1 MEVVRFCTRL
11 MPRGISFL
19 TYNRW
24 NLNIFKKEFSLF
36 YNLKP
41 YLCGDKLC
49 NTQKLY
55 PNGFTKQIHPMI
67 TIANRIKE
75 GLTDS
80 YPVGEI
86 TALTRI
92 IATEILGIPQ
102 MTFFL
107 KDNVELTHEQE
118 ATLEDAIKRL
128 QKYEPIQ
135 YIQGYSD
142 FSGLRFKVTPA
153 TLIPRPET
161 SELVEWIASEYSS
174 KTVNILDIGTGSGC
188 IAISLAHKLPESNVT
203 AWDISTAALAVAAEN
218 SRNNGTEVTFERV
231 DILSYEPK
239 SAQFDI
245 IVSNPPYIKENE
257 KSAMHN
263 NVLDWEPHTALFVPD
278 SDPLLFYR
286 TIAEKGLQMLAPNG
300 TLYFEINRAHGAETM
315 KMLADYGY
323 TDIELRKDFADN
335 DRMIKA
341 TRP

>member
-1 MEVVRFCTRL
+1 MEVVRFSTRL
-11 MPRGISFL
+11 MPRRISFL

-49 NTQKLY
+49 NTQELY

-92 IATEILGIPQ
+92 IATEMLGIPQ
-102 MTFFL
+102 MAFFL
-107 KDNVELTHEQE
+107 KENVELTHEQE

-142 FSGLRFKVTPA
+142 FCGLRFKVTPA

-161 SELVEWIASEYSS
+161 SELVEWIASEASG
-174 KTVNILDIGTGSGC
+174 NERILDIGTGSGC
-188 IAISLAHKLPESNVT
+188 IAVSLANKMPQSKVT
-203 AWDISTAALAVAAEN
+203 AWDISNEALAVATEN
-218 SRNNGTEVTFERV
+218 SHSNGTEVTFKQV
-231 DILSYEPK
+231 DILAYRPEENL
-239 SAQFDI
+239 FDI

-257 KSAMHN
+257 KSAMHS

-286 TIAEKGLQMLAPNG
+286 TIAKKGLTLLKPGG
-300 TLYFEINRAHGAETM
+300 TLYFEINRAHGAETAE
-315 KMLADYGY
+315 MLAGLGY
-323 TDIELRKDFADN
+323 ADIELRKDFADN

-341 TRP
+341 KKN

>member
-1 MEVVRFCTRL
+1 MGTTIQQPEVKRIAQIIYDEL
-11 MPRGISFL
+11 SG
-19 TYNRW
+19 Y
-24 NLNIFKKEFSLF
+24 
-36 YNLKP
+36 Y
-41 YLCGDKLC
+41 
-49 NTQKLY
+49 TQS
-55 PNGFTKQIHPMI
+55 
-67 TIANRIKE
+67 E
-75 GLTDS
+75 VS
-80 YPVGEI
+80 
-86 TALTRI
+86 ALTRI
-92 IATEILGIPQ
+92 IATELLGVSQ
-102 MTFFL
+102 MAFYL
-107 KDNVELTHEQE
+107 KDNITLTAEQKTLLFNTVE
-118 ATLEDAIKRL
+118 RL
-128 QKYEPIQ
+128 KKHEPIQ

-142 FSGLRFKVTPA
+142 FCGLRFKVTSA

-161 SELVEWIASEYSS
+161 SELVEWIASEYSG
-174 KTVNILDIGTGSGC
+174 KIVNILDIGTGSGC

-263 NVLDWEPHTALFVPD
+263 NVLDWEQHTALFVPD

-286 TIAEKGLQMLAPNG
+286 TIAEKGLQMLAPSG
-300 TLYFEINRAHGAETM
+300 TLYFEINHAHGAETM
-315 KMLADYGY
+315 KMLANFGY

-341 TRP
+341 TRA

>member
-1 MEVVRFCTRL
+1 MGTTIQQPEVKRIAQIIYDEL
-11 MPRGISFL
+11 SG
-19 TYNRW
+19 Y
-24 NLNIFKKEFSLF
+24 
-36 YNLKP
+36 Y
-41 YLCGDKLC
+41 
-49 NTQKLY
+49 TQS
-55 PNGFTKQIHPMI
+55 
-67 TIANRIKE
+67 E
-75 GLTDS
+75 VS
-80 YPVGEI
+80 
-86 TALTRI
+86 ALTRI
-92 IATEILGIPQ
+92 IATEMLGVAQ
-102 MTFFL
+102 MTYFL
-107 KDNVELTHEQE
+107 KDDVTLKAEQE
-118 ATLEDAIKRL
+118 AMLFNAIERL
-128 QKYEPIQ
+128 KKQEPIQ

-142 FSGLRFKVTPA
+142 FCGLRFKVTPA

-161 SELVEWIASEYSS
+161 SELVEWIASEHSG
-174 KTVNILDIGTGSGC
+174 KIVNILDIGTGSGC
-188 IAISLAHKLPESNVT
+188 IAISLAHKLPKSNVT

-218 SRNNGTEVTFERV
+218 SHNNGTEVTFERV

-300 TLYFEINRAHGAETM
+300 TLYFEINRAHGTETM

-341 TRP
+341 